1 MKRNKLKNL
10 KKGIAIEF
18 AIYVMVIVIGLSSL
32 LVSVTIFNKKASVD
46 MTKTVSERLLLDQ
59 IGQSFVVAVK
69 EAENLDE
76 WKQNVDGYNA
86 DIISETQMVLKDSLG
101 IVRLSVKLENYLG
114 GYKITEWKY
123 S

>member
-10 KKGIAIEF
+10 KKGIAIEL
-18 AIYVMVIVIGLSSL
+18 AIYVMVIVVGLSSL
-32 LVSVTIFNKKASVD
+32 LVSVTIFNKNSSVD
-46 MTKTVSERLLLDQ
+46 MKNTVSERLLLDQ
-59 IGQSFVVAVK
+59 IGQSYVVAVK
-69 EAENLDE
+69 EEKNLDE
-76 WKQNVDGYNA
+76 WKQNVDGYTA

-114 GYKITEWKY
+114 GYKIAEWKY